1 MRTVQRGC
9 TSGALWGGA
18 DGASRLLLVG
28 LEGSRVYRGGGG
40 PPLSWRRLA
49 CLSLYKLIYL
59 GVCVVVELAQLKAA
73 ILKLLREDEEFRYAV
88 AGLIGLE
95 EILKRLDRHEE
106 LLVELFKKLEKHE
119 EELVKIWEELA
130 RLREDMNKGFQR
142 HDQLFAEIF
151 KRLEHYDQLFA
162 EILKRLEQHDQ
173 LFAEIFK
180 RFEHYDQLFAE
191 VFKRLD
197 RHEEELVR
205 LREDMNKGFQRY
217 DQLFAEVFK
226 RLDRQE
232 ERIGRVEEELAKLRA
247 DMNRGFDRLQRRL
260 DALGARWGVMS
271 EAAFREGLRSV
282 VEEELG
288 LRVERWTAYDEEGK
302 VFGFPSEVEVDVAVK
317 DGKVILIEIT
327 SHARL
332 LDVYAFKRKADL
344 YAEKEGRRPDRLII
358 ITPYAD
364 EDAKR
369 VAERLGIEIYAGGD

>member
-1 MRTVQRGC
+1 
-9 TSGALWGGA
+9 
-18 DGASRLLLVG
+18 
-28 LEGSRVYRGGGG
+28 
-40 PPLSWRRLA
+40 
-49 CLSLYKLIYL
+49 
-59 GVCVVVELAQLKAA
+59 VELAQLKAA
-73 ILKLLREDEEFRYAV
+73 ILKLLKEDEEFRYAV
-88 AGLIGLE
+88 AGLIGME
-95 EILKRLDRHEE
+95 EILRRLDR
-106 LLVELFKKLEKHE
+106 HE
-119 EELVKIWEELA
+119 EELVKIWGELA

-142 HDQLFAEIF
+142 HDQLFAEV
-151 KRLEHYDQLFA
+151 
-162 EILKRLEQHDQ
+162 
-173 LFAEIFK
+173 FK

-205 LREDMNKGFQRY
+205 LREDMNKRFEHY

-226 RLDRQE
+226 RLDRHE
-232 ERIGRVEEELAKLRA
+232 EELVRLREDMNKRFAQHEEELARLRA

-271 EAAFREGLRSV
+271 EEAFREGLRGV

-288 LRVERWTAYDEEGK
+288 LKVERWTAYDEEGR

-332 LDVYAFKRKADL
+332 LDVYVFKRKADL
-344 YAEKEGRRPDRLII
+344 YAEKEGKRPDRLVI
-358 ITPYAD
+358 ITPYAE
-364 EDAKR
+364 EDAKK

>member
-1 MRTVQRGC
+1 
-9 TSGALWGGA
+9 
-18 DGASRLLLVG
+18 
-28 LEGSRVYRGGGG
+28 
-40 PPLSWRRLA
+40 
-49 CLSLYKLIYL
+49 LSLYKLIYL
-59 GVCVVVELAQLKAA
+59 GICMLVDISQLKAA
-73 ILKLLREDEEFRYAV
+73 FLKLLKEDVEFRYAV
-88 AGLIGLE
+88 AGLIGME

-119 EELVKIWEELA
+119 EELVKIWGELA

-142 HDQLFAEIF
+142 HDQLFAEVF
-151 KRLEHYDQLFA
+151 KRFE
-162 EILKRLEQHDQ
+162 KHDQ
-173 LFAEIFK
+173 LFAEVFKRLDRHEEELVRLREDMNK

-205 LREDMNKGFQRY
+205 LREDMNKRFEHY

-226 RLDRQE
+226 RLDRHEERIGRVEEELVRLREDMNKRFAQHE
-232 ERIGRVEEELAKLRA
+232 ERIGRVEEELARLRA

-271 EAAFREGLRSV
+271 EAAFREGLRGV

-288 LRVERWTAYDEEGK
+288 LKVERWTAYDEEGR

-332 LDVYAFKRKADL
+332 LDVYVFKRKADL
-344 YAEKEGRRPDRLII
+344 YAEKEGRRPDRLVI
-358 ITPYAD
+358 ITPYAE
-364 EDAKR
+364 EDAKKA
-369 VAERLGIEIYAGGD
+369 AERLGIEIYAGGD